1 MPTVKDIYDY
11 INSIAPF
18 ERQSEWDNSGI
29 AAGSFDAEVET
40 AVFALDIT
48 ADVVSFARKN
58 NAQLVVSHHPV
69 IFKAR
74 KRLMSNDPAYMLA
87 NAGLSAICAHTSLD
101 IAEGGVNDALTE
113 KLGYGKCPAL
123 TDDGE
128 AAMVRVYEFDE
139 PREIGEVAALTAKAL
154 ETAVRYSDCGKPV
167 KKVAVCGG
175 AGCDFASLCAESG
188 CDLLITGDV
197 SHHDFLDGITEGISI
212 IAAGHYE
219 TENPVVEV
227 LANAIKKEF
236 GINALVAPSCAPCQ
250 TTVWI

>member
-18 ERQSEWDNSGI
+18 DRQSEWDNSGI

-40 AVFALDIT
+40 VVFALDIT
-48 ADVVSFARKN
+48 ADVVSFAREN

-74 KRLMSNDPAYMLA
+74 KQLMSNDPAYMLA

-123 TDDGE
+123 TNEGE
-128 AAMVRVYEFDE
+128 ASMVRVYEYDE
-139 PREIGEVAALTAKAL
+139 PHEIGEVAAMTAKAL

-175 AGCDFASLCAESG
+175 AGCDFASLCVECG
-188 CDLLITGDV
+188 CDLLITGDAG
-197 SHHDFLDGITEGISI
+197 HHDFLDGITEGISI

-227 LANAIKKEF
+227 LADAIKKEF
-236 GINALVAPSCAPCQ
+236 GINTLVAPSCAPCQ

>member
-18 ERQSEWDNSGI
+18 DRQSEWDNSGI
-29 AAGSFDAEVET
+29 AAGSFETKVKT

-48 ADVVSFARKN
+48 ADVVAFAREN

-69 IFKAR
+69 IFRPR

-101 IAEGGVNDALTE
+101 IADGGVNDALTE
-113 KLGYGKCPAL
+113 KLGYGKCKPL
-123 TDDGE
+123 TTEGE
-128 AAMVRVYEFDE
+128 AAMVRVYEYSE
-139 PREIGEVAALTAKAL
+139 PREIGDVAAETAKAL

-167 KKVAVCGG
+167 KRVAVCGG
-175 AGCDFASLCAESG
+175 AGCDFASLCAELG
-188 CDLLITGDV
+188 CDLLITGDA
-197 SHHDFLDGITEGISI
+197 SHHSFLDGITEGISI

-227 LANAIKKEF
+227 LANAIKEKF